1 MHTTGI
7 YSRYKSASSDYF
19 RIESEVMKI
28 AKNKISLTILRPTM
42 IYGDMCDHNM
52 SKFIKMI
59 NNLPF
64 FPLVN
69 GGKSLIQ
76 PVNARDLGKAYYD
89 VLMNPQITANKQ
101 YNLSGNKP
109 ISIKEALTIISKKLN
124 KNTIFIPV
132 PINISVFIAYMLKGM
147 TLGKLDIVEKILR
160 MGEDR
165 VYSHELA
172 KKDFNYNP
180 MSFEEGIDIEINE
193 FKKMTRK

>member
-1 MHTTGI
+1 
-7 YSRYKSASSDYF
+7 
-19 RIESEVMKI
+19 MKI